1 MTNVNLRLPD
11 STHEAAVQRA
21 KQEGES
27 LNAFIVRA
35 VTAQLA
41 ASGEADRYFELR
53 AARAKP
59 GALMDVLGKVR
70 DDLPPRAGDEVN

>member
-11 STHEAAVQRA
+11 STHEAAVRRA
-21 KQEGES
+21 KEEGES

-41 ASGEADRYFELR
+41 STGEADRYFELR
-53 AARAKP
+53 SARAKP
-59 GALMDVLGKVR
+59 GALLEILGKAR
-70 DDLPPRAGDEVN
+70 GDAPPRPGDEVG

>member
-11 STHEAAVQRA
+11 STHEAAVRKA

-41 ASGEADRYFELR
+41 STGEADRYFELR
-53 AARAKP
+53 AGRAKP
-59 GALMDVLGKVR
+59 GALLEVLGKVR
-70 DDLPPRAGDEVN
+70 NTLPRDGDEVA